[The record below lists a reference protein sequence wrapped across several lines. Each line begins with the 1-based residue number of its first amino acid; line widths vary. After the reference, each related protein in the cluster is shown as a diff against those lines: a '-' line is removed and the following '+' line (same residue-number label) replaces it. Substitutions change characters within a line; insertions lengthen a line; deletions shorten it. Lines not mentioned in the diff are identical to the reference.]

1 MPDILNTTLT
11 NPFESTTSL
20 NLGKSSSEATRICA
34 NALAGRLPEQ
44 NYGDL
49 INTAKPV
56 TIDSKMKDP
65 SYENFDILKDYI
77 WTLSENKNIITQQ
90 IPKLIATEYNIETS
104 PIVQNIKA
112 AYAVSKEAF
121 SKNLNI
127 VKGAILTSPEWA
139 KTYNDITTSET
150 ATNVTNAF
158 TNARDTVIGKI
169 ATATNALPNEQIW
182 HNTKLKELYD
192 HLYTVSR
199 TGNKFIFPYM
209 DDEFLNLTNNFTEGN
224 EYLQFEAGLFTLDT
238 KDAVSK
244 LKKFSSLPALLSP
257 GAYIQSPQFYNF
269 DTTEPSVTISF
280 PLYNIINAYETKKNM
295 NFVKL
300 FGLNNMPYRKNLI
313 AVDPTRIYDILIPG
327 KANFPLCY
335 VSNYSVD
342 HLGTKKLI
350 GDEIYPEAYNV
361 KITFT
366 SLIKY
371 DVNMFLETM
380 NMASKYMPPPGREPI
395 RINTPTQQS
404 VPNTTKE
411 ETITK
416 ITDENNSVN
425 YGNAAFMGL
434 GGAPHAFTPG
444 APVEINTPARAA
456 AWWGSGSR

>member
-1 MPDILNTTLT
+1 MSDIPNTPLK
-11 NPFESTTSL
+11 NSFEGQVSL
-20 NLGKSSSEATRICA
+20 SLQKTDSARIQA
-34 NALAGRLPEQ
+34 NVLAGRLPEQ

-104 PIVQNIKA
+104 PIVQNLKA
-112 AYAVSKEAF
+112 AFAVSREAF
-121 SKNLNI
+121 SQNANI
-127 VKGAILTSPEWA
+127 AESAAAAMGVANVLSPEWA
-139 KTYNDITTSET
+139 STYADKIANNDTLKSIGKYSESVL
-150 ATNVTNAF
+150 N
-158 TNARDTVIGKI
+158 KI
-169 ATATNALPNEQIW
+169 ATATKAMPNGHVW
-182 HNTKLKELYD
+182 HNSKLKELYN

-199 TGNKFIFPYM
+199 TGNKFVFPYM

-224 EYLQFEAGLFTLDT
+224 EYLQFDAGLFTLDT

-280 PLYNIINAYETKKNM
+280 PLYNIIDGYETKKNM

-313 AVDPTRIYDILIPG
+313 AVDPTRIYDIYIPG

-335 VSNYSVD
+335 VSNYTVD
-342 HLGTKKLI
+342 HLGTKKLM
-350 GDEIYPEAYNV
+350 GEEIYPEAYNV

-380 NMASKYMPPPGREPI
+380 NMAGKYMPPPGREPI
-395 RINTPTQQS
+395 RINTP
-404 VPNTTKE
+404 
-411 ETITK
+411 
-416 ITDENNSVN
+416 
-425 YGNAAFMGL
+425 A
-434 GGAPHAFTPG
+434 
-444 APVEINTPARAA
+444 NTPAGNNSKSEPQKIRQSFGPVKNGGGTTDDQNMRQFNRGVTGG
-456 AWWGSGSR
+456 GSITG